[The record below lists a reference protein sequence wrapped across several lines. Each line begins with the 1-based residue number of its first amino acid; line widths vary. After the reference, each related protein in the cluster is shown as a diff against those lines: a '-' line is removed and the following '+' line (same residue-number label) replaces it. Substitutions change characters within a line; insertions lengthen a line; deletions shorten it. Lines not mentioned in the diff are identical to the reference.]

1 MSTNLRPR
9 TYYLAAVTFL
19 TLSAAAQTATI
30 TTQEKEAFLKKAKV
44 VSKKDVSKGVTGTS
58 RVTLS
63 DGVITHDAS
72 FQTIDDHQAIF
83 QAAGGKTELNFKDT
97 YKFNIAAWKLA
108 NMIGLS
114 FMVPPSVERTIGN
127 SGALTWWIDD
137 VQMDEGE
144 RTKKNLSA
152 PDQLTW
158 LRETALM
165 KMFDQLI
172 HNNDRNVG
180 NMVIDKNWHLWM
192 IDHTRAFRTAKTLP
206 NPGNLTLVERGVLA
220 KMKAL
225 DEKSM
230 TAELGKL
237 LIKDEIRAVLARRD
251 LIVSAIE
258 AKGPNVLFDLP
269 SAK

>member
-1 MSTNLRPR
+1 MSTYFYPR
-9 TYYLAAVTFL
+9 TICLVGVAFL
-19 TLSAAAQTATI
+19 TLSAAAQTVTMTA
-30 TTQEKEAFLKKAKV
+30 QEKEAFLKKAKV
-44 VSKKDVSKGVTGTS
+44 VTKKEVSKGVTGTS

-63 DGVITHDAS
+63 DGVTTHDAS

-97 YKFNIAAWKLA
+97 YKFNVAAWKLA
-108 NMIGLS
+108 DMIGLG

-144 RTKKNLSA
+144 RVKKNLAA
-152 PDQLTW
+152 PEQLTW

-206 NPGNLTLVERGVLA
+206 NAANLTLIDRGVLA
-220 KMKAL
+220 KLKAL

-230 TAELGKL
+230 TAELGKW

-258 AKGPNVLFDLP
+258 AKGPNVLFDLSP
-269 SAK
+269 PK